1 MKSKRSA
8 FLVSKLQYLD
18 CKVFLKLNFCSFEND
33 IWRDDK
39 EDCLESGVIYIS

>member
-18 CKVFLKLNFCSFEND
+18 CKVFLKLNFCSFE
-33 IWRDDK
+33 DDT